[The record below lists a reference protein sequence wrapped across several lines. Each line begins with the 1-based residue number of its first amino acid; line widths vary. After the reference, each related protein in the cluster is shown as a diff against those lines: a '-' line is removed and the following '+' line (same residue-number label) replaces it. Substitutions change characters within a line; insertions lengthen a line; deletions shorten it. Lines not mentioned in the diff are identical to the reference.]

1 MDPGSLPGIDTA
13 GVHALQTYAACVTDV
28 VQRVGSVA
36 AGIRS
41 AIQDYEGQV
50 STQQGN
56 RINQLTLVSII
67 FLPISFLT
75 GYFGMNF
82 QYLVNES
89 MSFAARFGLGVV
101 LPVACVLASVLLRE
115 EGSTSAFASTR
126 GPDRL
131 RIPKGPPT

>member
-1 MDPGSLPGIDTA
+1 M
-13 GVHALQTYAACVTDV
+13 
-28 VQRVGSVA
+28 A

-50 STQQGN
+50 STEQGN

-89 MSFAARFGLGVV
+89 MSFAAWFGLGVV
-101 LPVACVLASVLLRE
+101 LPVACVLASVLLLRRD
-115 EGSTSAFASTR
+115 SAGRFTPPDAPHVMCVTPCLTR
-126 GPDRL
+126 GCE
-131 RIPKGPPT
+131 GTSS